1 MFGQAKIRYHVVK
14 PGETLAT
21 ISKDYYGDE
30 KYLAAIY
37 QANRQYIDNMNQI
50 FPLQKLAIPYLT
62 IHRD

>member
-1 MFGQAKIRYHVVK
+1 MASQIRYHTVK
-14 PGETLAT
+14 QGETLAT

-50 FPLQKLAIPYLT
+50 FAGQMLAIPYLT
-62 IHRD
+62 IHRN